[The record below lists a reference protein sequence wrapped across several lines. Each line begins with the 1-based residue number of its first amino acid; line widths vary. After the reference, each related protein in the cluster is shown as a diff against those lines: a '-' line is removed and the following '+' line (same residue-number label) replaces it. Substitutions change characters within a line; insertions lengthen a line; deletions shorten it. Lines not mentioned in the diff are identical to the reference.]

1 MAVRIDIPG
10 IGEVEAQNAA
20 SEATLRQIL
29 KALGGRTGSITG
41 QGGGSGGNLN
51 TDKANKGLDAVG
63 KTSEKTAGS
72 VGKLGSAAASVAGGL
87 INGLVAAVSG
97 AVGAVTG
104 MATGLLQGKTSIHE
118 FTQNVPGLNIITG
131 IIENQMTM
139 YKELSS
145 VGAGFGNSMFEITQ
159 VAAASGLSMQ
169 TLAKVIASES
179 EGLRMFG
186 GNVQEGT
193 RRFGRL
199 SKEMRT
205 GNLGRQLL
213 GMGLTTEELNE
224 NLISYNEL
232 LVSTGRDRYMTDSQ
246 IAEGSAK
253 YSLELDK
260 IAKLTGKS
268 RKQIEEEQRAKNTDI
283 RRQVAMSSM
292 TGDQLNQFRNN
303 LSLANKISP
312 EFEAALVDMADGI
325 ANDPVT
331 RQLMANSPVFK
342 QFATDIENMSPEQMN
357 NFVKDVGDELG
368 GLAQKFKLGGVDAAL
383 SAGGS
388 FGSLLTMGGQ
398 LAMAVEATEGSVTKQ
413 QTETDK
419 LTTAIGNSVTTLE
432 QLSGS
437 SQALVTSTTAFKEA
451 ADSIADLIPDY
462 NTAVDLFE
470 ANKGTIETA
479 MNDAWNWLKTNG
491 KTMIEGA
498 VNVFDDIWPKLLDFV
513 DYLVVDIL
521 PKVKKFAEE
530 FMADPTGFLSDIG
543 AELKKWA
550 TAAVAALGT
559 GIVAWFAGAAGL
571 KALGAALVGLAAT
584 VGSALLT
591 MVGAA
596 LTASAA
602 ALATALG
609 ALLTAAG
616 GALLSLPVL
625 IGGAIAAAIGGAFLA
640 IDFAFFDGSM
650 TEMLKEKI
658 GGLWTKI
665 KDAVGGLISKLNPF
679 NWFGGDDEGATS
691 GGATQKKKEG
701 GSWWNKLNPFSSD
714 DEAEAEKQ
722 SQVTPIKP
730 TVPTTP
736 ANSSSATELAMLNTN
751 MVQLIE
757 LTKKNTTA
765 VKALNG
771 NIMAG

>member
-20 SEATLRQIL
+20 SEQTLRDIL
-29 KALGGRTGSITG
+29 KALGGRTGAIDGKS
-41 QGGGSGGNLN
+41 GGGGGID
-51 TDKANKGLDAVG
+51 TTKANKGLDQVG
-63 KTSEKTAGS
+63 KTSKQSAGS
-72 VGKLGSAAASVAGGL
+72 IKKLGSAAASAAGGL

-104 MATGLLQGKTSIHE
+104 MATGLLEGKNSIHE
-118 FTQNVPGLNIITG
+118 FTKNVPGLGFVTG
-131 IIENQMTM
+131 IIENQMSM
-139 YKELSS
+139 FKELSS
-145 VGAGFGNSMFEITQ
+145 VGAGFGNNMFEITQ
-159 VAAASGLSMQ
+159 VAGESAMSMQ
-169 TLAKVIASES
+169 TLAKTIASNS

-186 GNVQEGT
+186 GNVQDGT

-199 SKEMRT
+199 SKELRT
-205 GNLGRQLL
+205 SDMGRQLF

-246 IAEGSAK
+246 IAAGTAK
-253 YSLELDK
+253 YSMELDK
-260 IAKLTGKS
+260 ISKLTGKS

-283 RRQVAMSSM
+283 RRQVAMSRMS
-292 TGDQLNQFRNN
+292 GDELIQFRNN
-303 LSLANKISP
+303 LSLANKMSP

-331 RQLMANSPVFK
+331 RQLMANSPTFER
-342 QFATDIENMSPEQMN
+342 FAKDIENMSPERMN
-357 NFVKDVGDELG
+357 NFVKEVGDELG
-368 GLAQKFKLGGVDAAL
+368 GLAKKFEMGGVDAAL

-388 FGSLLTMGGQ
+388 FGSLLQMGGQ
-398 LAMAVEATEGSVTKQ
+398 LAMAVESTEGSVKKQ

-419 LTTAIGNSVTTLE
+419 LTTAVGNSVTTLE
-432 QLSGS
+432 ALSGA

-479 MNDAWNWLKTNG
+479 MNDAWDWMKTDG
-491 KTMIEGA
+491 KQILLDVGDQFTKL
-498 VNVFDDIWPKLLDFV
+498 WPKMVEFGN
-513 DYLVVDIL
+513 YLVDDIL

-530 FMADPTGFLSDIG
+530 FMADPAGFFKDLGDT
-543 AELKKWA
+543 LKTWGI
-550 TAAVAALGT
+550 AAVAALGT

-571 KALGAALVGLAAT
+571 KALGAALVGLATT
-584 VGSALLT
+584 VGSALIT

-596 LTASAA
+596 LAASAA

-609 ALLTAAG
+609 AVLTAVG
-616 GALLSLPVL
+616 GAVLSIP
-625 IGGAIAAAIGGAFLA
+625 AAIGAAILAAVVA
-640 IDFAFFDGSM
+640 IDFAFFEGSLTKTVTTAISDM
-650 TEMLKEKI
+650 WTYLKDWFKNS
-658 GGLWTKI
+658 
-665 KDAVGGLISKLNPF
+665 VFNPF
-679 NWFGGDDEGATS
+679 NWFGGDDESNPGEMKDGT
-691 GGATQKKKEG
+691 KKKEDK
-701 GSWWNKLNPFSSD
+701 WWNPFD
-714 DEAEAEKQ
+714 GGDEAEVEEQ
-722 SQVTPIKP
+722 SSVTPIKP
-730 TVPTTP
+730 KEPPGTK
-736 ANSSSATELAMLNTN
+736 ANNEGSTELAMLNTN
-751 MVQLIE
+751 MLQLIE

-765 VKALNG
+765 VRALNG

>member
-159 VAAASGLSMQ
+159 VAGASGLSMQ

-246 IAEGSAK
+246 VAEGSAK

-292 TGDQLNQFRNN
+292 TGDQLVQFRNN

-331 RQLMANSPVFK
+331 RQLMANSDVFK
-342 QFATDIENMSPEQMN
+342 AFAKDIENMSPERMN

-413 QTETDK
+413 QTEYDK

-432 QLSGS
+432 ALSGA
-437 SQALVTSTTAFKEA
+437 SQAFVTNTTAFKEA
-451 ADSIADLIPDY
+451 TDAIADLIPSY
-462 NTAVDLFE
+462 ETATQLFE
-470 ANKGTIETA
+470 DNKGTIEKA
-479 MNDAWNWLKTNG
+479 MNDAWNWMKTDG
-491 KTMIEGA
+491 KKILQDVGDQFKLM
-498 VNVFDDIWPKLLDFV
+498 WPKLVEFYK
-513 DYLVVDIL
+513 YLVDDIL
-521 PKVKKFAEE
+521 PNVKKFAEE
-530 FMADPTGFLSDIG
+530 FLADPASAFGDISQTVINWG
-543 AELKKWA
+543 I
-550 TAAVAALGT
+550 AAVASLGIAITAALGGGPFVAGITASILGMATTIGATILATVSTALTAATGFIAGALGT
-559 GIVAWFAGAAGL
+559 
-571 KALGAALVGLAAT
+571 
-584 VGSALLT
+584 
-591 MVGAA
+591 A
-596 LTASAA
+596 LTAV
-602 ALATALG
+602 
-609 ALLTAAG
+609 G
-616 GALLSLPVL
+616 GALLSLPAL
-625 IGGAIAAAIGGAFLA
+625 IAGAILGAVVA
-640 IDFAFFDGSM
+640 IDFAFFEGALTKSVTTAISDM
-650 TEMLKEKI
+650 WTYLKDWFKNS
-658 GGLWTKI
+658 
-665 KDAVGGLISKLNPF
+665 VFNPF

-691 GGATQKKKEG
+691 GGATPKKKEG

>member
-159 VAAASGLSMQ
+159 VAGASGLSMQ

-246 IAEGSAK
+246 VAEGSAK

-292 TGDQLNQFRNN
+292 TGDQLVQFRNN

-331 RQLMANSPVFK
+331 RQLMANSDVFK
-342 QFATDIENMSPEQMN
+342 AFAKDIENMSPERMN

-413 QTETDK
+413 QTEYDK

-432 QLSGS
+432 ALSGA
-437 SQALVTSTTAFKEA
+437 SQAFVTNTTAFKEA
-451 ADSIADLIPDY
+451 TDAIADLIPSY
-462 NTAVDLFE
+462 ETATQLFE
-470 ANKGTIETA
+470 DNKGTIEKA
-479 MNDAWNWLKTNG
+479 MNDAWNWMKTDG
-491 KTMIEGA
+491 KKILQDVGDQFKLM
-498 VNVFDDIWPKLLDFV
+498 WPKLVEFYK
-513 DYLVVDIL
+513 YLVDDIL
-521 PKVKKFAEE
+521 PNVKKFAEE
-530 FMADPTGFLSDIG
+530 FLADPASAFGDISQTVINWG
-543 AELKKWA
+543 I
-550 TAAVAALGT
+550 AAVASLGIAITAALGGGPFVAGITASILGMATTIGATILATVSTALTAATGFIAGALGT
-559 GIVAWFAGAAGL
+559 
-571 KALGAALVGLAAT
+571 
-584 VGSALLT
+584 
-591 MVGAA
+591 A
-596 LTASAA
+596 LTAV
-602 ALATALG
+602 
-609 ALLTAAG
+609 G
-616 GALLSLPVL
+616 GALLSLPAL
-625 IGGAIAAAIGGAFLA
+625 IAGAILGAVVA
-640 IDFAFFDGSM
+640 IDFAFFEGALTKSVTTAISDM
-650 TEMLKEKI
+650 WTYLKDWFKNS
-658 GGLWTKI
+658 
-665 KDAVGGLISKLNPF
+665 VFNPF

-691 GGATQKKKEG
+691 GTAKPKEKEG
-701 GSWWNKLNPFSSD
+701 GGFWNKLNPFSSD
-714 DEAEAEKQ
+714 DEAEVEKQ